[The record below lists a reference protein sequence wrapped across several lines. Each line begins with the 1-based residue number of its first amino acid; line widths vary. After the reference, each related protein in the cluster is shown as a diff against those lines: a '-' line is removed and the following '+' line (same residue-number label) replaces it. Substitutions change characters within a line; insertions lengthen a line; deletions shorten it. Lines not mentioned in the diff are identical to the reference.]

1 MKIKTEN
8 EKKNINYISVK
19 SSDFGIAQN
28 NSVEFYF
35 DHYSK
40 RIVLDASSVKTIE
53 IGYNPAR
60 EKKRKAN
67 LEFNNGIISCST
79 SNK

>member
-40 RIVLDASSVKTIE
+40 RIVLDASS
-53 IGYNPAR
+53 
-60 EKKRKAN
+60 
-67 LEFNNGIISCST
+67 GIIRLVKR
-79 SNK
+79 NAKQI